1 MIYVLKAKHYYY
13 EHKYETSVDFSEIR
27 HQMSQSNDDVEHAL
41 SPFELTEKLTSM
53 GRTVLELKAAIDAN
67 RSVIR
72 HKKNTSAYESAA
84 KGDDEPLEDGV

>member
-27 HQMSQSNDDVEHAL
+27 AQMSQSHDEVEHAL

-53 GRTVLELKAAIDAN
+53 GRTVLELKAMISKD
-67 RSVIR
+67 RGLIR
-72 HKKNTSAYESAA
+72 RDEHGEPKE
-84 KGDDEPLEDGV
+84 EPLP